1 MAAAEISKLWVNNS
15 AAAADLPDV
24 YANVNISNTGAE
36 APFDDLF
43 RPIIYYISL
52 SLCSRGELTL

>member
-15 AAAADLPDV
+15 AAATASLLPDV

-36 APFDDLF
+36 APFDDLLRLF
-43 RPIIYYISL
+43 IYNVFVSL
-52 SLCSRGELTL
+52 LQR

>member
-15 AAAADLPDV
+15 AAADLPDV

-36 APFDDLF
+36 APFDDLLRLF
-43 RPIIYYISL
+43 IYDVFVSL
-52 SLCSRGELTL
+52 LQR